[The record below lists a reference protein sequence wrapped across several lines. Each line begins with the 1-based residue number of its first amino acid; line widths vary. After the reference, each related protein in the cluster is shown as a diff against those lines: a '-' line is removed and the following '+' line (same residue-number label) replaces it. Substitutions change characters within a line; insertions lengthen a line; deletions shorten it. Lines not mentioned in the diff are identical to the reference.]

1 MVASKI
7 WSCVSPDEQEFFGEI
22 LMRFGSQ
29 FHAQS
34 LQRRKILSAGV
45 VDEGFVGPLETVA
58 TFTVLQHSPVIKPS
72 WAQRDFLLLEHAHP
86 SFLHARSL

>member
-1 MVASKI
+1 MVATKI

-34 LQRRKILSAGV
+34 LQRRKSFWKSRTVVRQDSSMNGTGV
-45 VDEGFVGPLETVA
+45 
-58 TFTVLQHSPVIKPS
+58 S
-72 WAQRDFLLLEHAHP
+72 
-86 SFLHARSL
+86 

>member
-34 LQRRKILSAGV
+34 LQHR
-45 VDEGFVGPLETVA
+45 ET
-58 TFTVLQHSPVIKPS
+58 P
-72 WAQRDFLLLEHAHP
+72 LLEKMDG
-86 SFLHARSL
+86 SSVG